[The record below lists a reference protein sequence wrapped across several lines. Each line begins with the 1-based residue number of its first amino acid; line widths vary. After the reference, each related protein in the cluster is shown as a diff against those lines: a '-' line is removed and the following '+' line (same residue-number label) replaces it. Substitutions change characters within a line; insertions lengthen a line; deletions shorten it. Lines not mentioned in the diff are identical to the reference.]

1 MRENQGHGG
10 TGRDAT
16 GGQGR
21 TGKEVSWLRD
31 RLRVSSWVHWSMQ
44 RDSSVIWLLLRLR
57 RRMLPR
63 V

>member
-1 MRENQGHGG
+1 MY
-10 TGRDAT
+10 
-16 GGQGR
+16 GQGR

-44 RDSSVIWLLLRLR
+44 SESSVIWLLLRLR
-57 RRMLPR
+57 RRRLPR